1 MKLNVT
7 NIWKVRLVKRQSV
20 HSAIG
25 ALTTLFYVHR
35 DSELGIRTLERYIE
49 WGLLNDT
56 RLLAEIFEQ
65 TRSCDLLHGI
75 KLFDMRAAEQ
85 IEDILRGN

>member
-1 MKLNVT
+1 M
-7 NIWKVRLVKRQSV
+7 KRQNV

-25 ALTTLFYVHR
+25 ALTTLFYVHH
-35 DSELGIRTLERYIE
+35 DTEMGIRTMEFFIE
-49 WGLLNDT
+49 NGLLNDK

-65 TRSCDLLHGI
+65 TRCCDMLHVI

-85 IEDILRGN
+85 IEDILRGATA

>member
-1 MKLNVT
+1 M
-7 NIWKVRLVKRQSV
+7 KRQNV

-25 ALTTLFYVHR
+25 ALTTLFYVHK
-35 DSELGIRTLERYIE
+35 DSEMGIRTLERYIE

-65 TRSCDLLHGI
+65 TQCCDLINVIRL
-75 KLFDMRAAEQ
+75 LDYVAAQQ
-85 IEDILRGN
+85 IEDILRGVKS

>member
-1 MKLNVT
+1 M
-7 NIWKVRLVKRQSV
+7 KRQNV

-25 ALTTLFYVHR
+25 VLTTLFYVHK

-56 RLLAEIFEQ
+56 KLLAQIFEE
-65 TRSCDLLHGI
+65 TRCCDLLNI
-75 KLFDMRAAEQ
+75 IRLFDDLAAER
-85 IEDILRGN
+85 IEDILRGV

>member
-1 MKLNVT
+1 M
-7 NIWKVRLVKRQSV
+7 KRQNV

-35 DSELGIRTLERYIE
+35 DTELGIRTLEFFIE
-49 WGLLNDT
+49 NGLLNDK

-65 TRSCDLLHGI
+65 TRSCDLLNI
-75 KLFDMRAAEQ
+75 IRLFDDLAAKQ
-85 IEDILRGN
+85 IEDILRGVTL

>member
-1 MKLNVT
+1 M
-7 NIWKVRLVKRQSV
+7 KRQNV
-20 HSAIG
+20 HSAIS

-35 DSELGIRTLERYIE
+35 DTEMGIRTLEFYTE
-49 WGLLNDT
+49 LGLLEDVS
-56 RLLAEIFEQ
+56 LIAEILEQ
-65 TRSCDLLHGI
+65 TRSCDLIHGI